1 MIWHVLIH
9 EQLGISSEGVV
20 DVANATYQEV
30 KIVLRKIV
38 GPHVFVENQQ
48 WNVVHMKEEFHARFV
63 AILQIVYQQERVA

>member
-1 MIWHVLIH
+1 
-9 EQLGISSEGVV
+9 
-20 DVANATYQEV
+20 V